1 MQKRQIFQEITKT
14 LYIKNIFTNNK
25 NYNIYA
31 KRWDV
36 MKKIL
41 VVDDEPDV
49 RETVKI
55 ILEQRGYEVIT
66 AVDGDDCLNKL
77 HEENPDLILL
87 DIMMPGTPIGDI
99 VEQIEDT
106 KIAFMSVVRISEARK
121 KGLCKQ
127 DNVVDFIQKPFDVI
141 DLVRRVELILNE

>member
-1 MQKRQIFQEITKT
+1 
-14 LYIKNIFTNNK
+14 
-25 NYNIYA
+25 
-31 KRWDV
+31 

-55 ILEQRGYEVIT
+55 ILEQRGYEVVM
-66 AVDGDDCLNKL
+66 AADGDECIKKL
-77 HEENPDLILL
+77 HEEKPDLILL
-87 DIMMPGTPIGDI
+87 DIMMPGMPIGEV

-127 DNVVDFIQKPFDVI
+127 DNVVDFIQKPFDVL
-141 DLVRRVELILNE
+141 DLVKRVDLILNE

>member
-1 MQKRQIFQEITKT
+1 
-14 LYIKNIFTNNK
+14 
-25 NYNIYA
+25 
-31 KRWDV
+31 

-127 DNVVDFIQKPFDVI
+127 DNIVDFIQKPFDVI

>member
-1 MQKRQIFQEITKT
+1 
-14 LYIKNIFTNNK
+14 
-25 NYNIYA
+25 
-31 KRWDV
+31 

-55 ILEQRGYEVIT
+55 ILEQKGYKVST
-66 AVDGDDCLNKL
+66 AADGDECIKKLN
-77 HEENPDLILL
+77 EETPDLILL
-87 DIMMPGTPIGDI
+87 DIMMPGMPIAEV
-99 VEQIEDT
+99 VEKIENT

-127 DNVVDFIQKPFDVI
+127 DNVVDFIQKPFDVL
-141 DLVRRVELILNE
+141 DLIQRVNLILNE